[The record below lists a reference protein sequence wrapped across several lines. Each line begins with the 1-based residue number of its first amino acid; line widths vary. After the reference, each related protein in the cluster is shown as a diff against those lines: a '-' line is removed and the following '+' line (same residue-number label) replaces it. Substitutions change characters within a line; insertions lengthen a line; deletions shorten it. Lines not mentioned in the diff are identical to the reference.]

1 MADVD
6 PDDGPFV
13 SPPKELTVGRSN
25 VITFSIFDSSEF
37 MVVAASSKVF
47 VDAVVL
53 QEIEVAAF
61 QIVASHLIIV
71 VMFLFFA

>member
-1 MADVD
+1 
-6 PDDGPFV
+6 
-13 SPPKELTVGRSN
+13 
-25 VITFSIFDSSEF
+25 

-61 QIVASHLIIV
+61 QTVASHLIIV
-71 VMFLFFA
+71 VIFLCFFR